1 MTIVRLPMREPANAS
16 RAQAGRKH
24 TPKGRRS
31 CAVSPIGSAQ
41 RLDRGHRHTYGA
53 QKKEPPSAAAQ
64 VGSRHEGTR
73 HSGGKVSRGRRDLL
87 ALVLNSLYHLHRV
100 EPRFGAWLTPNRG
113 RRGTAAKGAPS
124 TVRPRGH

>member
-1 MTIVRLPMREPANAS
+1 MRAERRRAANTRRRGDVHAPFRPSDRL
-16 RAQAGRKH
+16 
-24 TPKGRRS
+24 KGS
-31 CAVSPIGSAQ
+31 
-41 RLDRGHRHTYGA
+41 TGA
-53 QKKEPPSAAAQ
+53 I
-64 VGSRHEGTR
+64 GTR
-73 HSGGKVSRGRRDLL
+73 MGHKRKSRPARRPKWDHVTRERDTRGGKVSRGRRDLL